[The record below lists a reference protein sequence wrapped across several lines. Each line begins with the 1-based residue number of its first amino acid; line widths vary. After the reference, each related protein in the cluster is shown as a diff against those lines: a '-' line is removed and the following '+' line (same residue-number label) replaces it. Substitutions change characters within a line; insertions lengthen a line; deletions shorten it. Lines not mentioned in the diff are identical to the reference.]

1 MENTTLFDFIAH
13 CPTAYHTAAAVCDAL
28 TAAGYA
34 RLAESDTWTL
44 EAGKGYFVSRGASSV
59 IAFRAPA
66 AFNGFVIAAAHG
78 DSPAPKIKENADL
91 KSADYTELSVEPYG
105 GMIFST
111 WFDRPLS
118 VAGRVIVRTDRGI
131 ATRLCDLHVPV
142 AVIPNVAIHM
152 NRTMNEGT
160 KLNAAVDL
168 LPLYG
173 DADAEPLRARVAD
186 ALGIAAEDILS
197 ADLFVYNPQAGV
209 EWNGYISAPRL
220 DDLQCVYA
228 ALHGFL
234 DAAEGAAA
242 KVLAVFDNEEVG
254 SQTRQGAASTML
266 RDTLRRVTQSL
277 GMTDGHL
284 ARMLDESFL
293 LSCDNAHAQHPNH
306 PEFAD
311 AGNCPYLN
319 EGVVLKFN
327 ANQRYAT
334 SGVSA
339 ALYRKLCEKAG
350 AKVQVYANRSDIPGG
365 STLGS
370 IASTLVPVEMAD
382 IGLAQLAMHS
392 CFETAGVSDILDMVN
407 ICTAMFSSSIE
418 KSGGRIR
425 LV

>member
-1 MENTTLFDFIAH
+1 MENTTLLDFIAH
-13 CPTAYHTAAAVCDAL
+13 CPTAYHTAATVCDAL

-59 IAFRAPA
+59 IAFRAPE
-66 AFNGFVIAAAHG
+66 AFGGFVIAAAHG

-91 KSADYTELSVEPYG
+91 KSEDYTELSVEPYG

-118 VAGRVIVRTDRGI
+118 VAGRVIVRTEGGI
-131 ATRLCDLHVPV
+131 AARLCDLGVPT

-152 NRTMNEGT
+152 NRTMNDGT

-173 DADAEPLRARVAD
+173 GADAEPLRARVAD
-186 ALGIAAEDILS
+186 SLGVAADDILS

-234 DAAEGAAA
+234 DAGCGAAA

-254 SQTRQGAASTML
+254 SRTQQGAASTFL
-266 RDTLRRVTQSL
+266 CDVLRRVSAAFGRDYDAAVAGSL
-277 GMTDGHL
+277 M
-284 ARMLDESFL
+284 
-293 LSCDNAHAQHPNH
+293 LSCDNAHAIHPNH
-306 PEFAD
+306 PEYAD
-311 AGNCPYLN
+311 KNHQVRMNG
-319 EGVVLKFN
+319 GVVIKYN
-327 ANQRYAT
+327 ANRNYAT
-334 SGVSA
+334 DAWSA
-339 ALYRKLCEKAG
+339 ALFRVICTRAG
-350 AKVQVYANRSDIPGG
+350 VPVQLYANRADIPGG
-365 STLGS
+365 STLGN
-370 IASTLVPVEMAD
+370 IANTQVSLPTVD
-382 IGLAQLAMHS
+382 IGAAQLAMHS
-392 CFETAGVSDILDMVN
+392 AYETAGAADTAYLYRAIKQAFETTLTAVSDGAAEIV
-407 ICTAMFSSSIE
+407 
-418 KSGGRIR
+418 
-425 LV
+425 

>member
-1 MENTTLFDFIAH
+1 MENTALFDFIAH
-13 CPTAYHTAAAVCDAL
+13 CPTAYHTTATVCDAL
-28 TAAGYA
+28 TATGYA

-59 IAFRAPA
+59 IAFRAPT

-131 ATRLCDLHVPV
+131 VTRLCDLHVPV

-197 ADLFVYNPQAGV
+197 ADLFVYNSQAGV

-254 SQTRQGAASTML
+254 SQTRQGAASTFL
-266 RDTLRRVTQSL
+266 YDVLRRVSAAFGKDYDAAVAGSL
-277 GMTDGHL
+277 M
-284 ARMLDESFL
+284 
-293 LSCDNAHAQHPNH
+293 LSCDNAHAIHPNH
-306 PEFAD
+306 PEYAD
-311 AGNCPYLN
+311 KNHHVRMNG
-319 EGVVLKFN
+319 GVVVKYN
-327 ANQRYAT
+327 ANQRYTTDAW
-334 SGVSA
+334 SA
-339 ALYRKLCEKAG
+339 ALFRVICARAG
-350 AKVQVYANRSDIPGG
+350 VPVQLYANRADMPGG
-365 STLGS
+365 STLGN
-370 IASTLVPVEMAD
+370 IANTQVSLPTVD
-382 IGLAQLAMHS
+382 IGAAQLAMHS
-392 CFETAGVSDILDMVN
+392 AYETAGAADTAYLYRAIRQAFETTLTAVSDG
-407 ICTAMFSSSIE
+407 AAEIE
-418 KSGGRIR
+418 
-425 LV
+425 

>member
-1 MENTTLFDFIAH
+1 MENTALFDFIAH
-13 CPTAYHTAAAVCDAL
+13 CPTAYHTTATVCDAL
-28 TAAGYA
+28 TAAGYI
-34 RLAESDTWTL
+34 RLAESDTWML

-118 VAGRVIVRTDRGI
+118 VAGRVIVRTEGGI
-131 ATRLCDLHVPV
+131 AARLCDLGVPT

-152 NRTMNEGT
+152 NRTMNDGT

-173 DADAEPLRARVAD
+173 GADAEPLRARVAD
-186 ALGIAAEDILS
+186 SLGVAADDILS

-234 DAAEGAAA
+234 DAGCGAAA

-254 SQTRQGAASTML
+254 SRTQQGAASTFL
-266 RDTLRRVTQSL
+266 CDVLRRVSAAFGRDYDAAVAGSL
-277 GMTDGHL
+277 M
-284 ARMLDESFL
+284 
-293 LSCDNAHAQHPNH
+293 LSCDNAHAIHPNH
-306 PEFAD
+306 PEYAD
-311 AGNCPYLN
+311 KNHQVRMNG
-319 EGVVLKFN
+319 GVVIKYN
-327 ANQRYAT
+327 ANRNYAT
-334 SGVSA
+334 DAWSA
-339 ALYRKLCEKAG
+339 ALFRVICTRAG
-350 AKVQVYANRSDIPGG
+350 VPVQLYANRADIPGG
-365 STLGS
+365 STLGN
-370 IASTLVPVEMAD
+370 IANTQVSLPTVD
-382 IGLAQLAMHS
+382 IGAAQLAMHS
-392 CFETAGVSDILDMVN
+392 AYETAGAAD
-407 ICTAMFSSSIE
+407 TAYLYRAIKQAFETTLTALADGAAEIE
-418 KSGGRIR
+418 
-425 LV
+425 

>member
-13 CPTAYHTAAAVCDAL
+13 CPTAYHTAATVCDAL

-59 IAFRAPA
+59 IAFRAPS

-131 ATRLCDLHVPV
+131 ATRLCDLRVPV

-173 DADAEPLRARVAD
+173 DADAEPLRAR
-186 ALGIAAEDILS
+186 DILS

-254 SQTRQGAASTML
+254 SQTRQGAASTFL
-266 RDTLRRVTQSL
+266 YDVLRRVSAAFGKDYDAAVAGSL
-277 GMTDGHL
+277 M
-284 ARMLDESFL
+284 
-293 LSCDNAHAQHPNH
+293 LSCDNAHAIHPNH
-306 PEFAD
+306 PEYAD
-311 AGNCPYLN
+311 KNHHVRMNG
-319 EGVVLKFN
+319 GVVVKYN
-327 ANQRYAT
+327 ANQRYTTDAW
-334 SGVSA
+334 SA
-339 ALYRKLCEKAG
+339 ALFRVICARAG
-350 AKVQVYANRSDIPGG
+350 VPVQLYANRADMPGG
-365 STLGS
+365 STLGN
-370 IASTLVPVEMAD
+370 IANTQVSLPTVD
-382 IGLAQLAMHS
+382 IGAAQLAMHS
-392 CFETAGVSDILDMVN
+392 AYETAGAADTAYLYRAIKQAFETSLTAVSDG
-407 ICTAMFSSSIE
+407 AAEIE
-418 KSGGRIR
+418 
-425 LV
+425 

>member
-1 MENTTLFDFIAH
+1 MENTSLLDFIAH
-13 CPTAYHTAAAVCDAL
+13 CPTAYHTAATVCDAL

-254 SQTRQGAASTML
+254 SQTRQGAASTFL
-266 RDTLRRVTQSL
+266 YDVLRRVSAAFGKDYDAAVAGSL
-277 GMTDGHL
+277 M
-284 ARMLDESFL
+284 
-293 LSCDNAHAQHPNH
+293 LSCDNAHAIHPNH
-306 PEFAD
+306 PEYAD
-311 AGNCPYLN
+311 KNHQVRMNG
-319 EGVVLKFN
+319 GVVVKYN
-327 ANQRYAT
+327 ANQRYTTDAW
-334 SGVSA
+334 SA
-339 ALYRKLCEKAG
+339 ALFRVICARAG
-350 AKVQVYANRSDIPGG
+350 VPVQLYANRADMPGG
-365 STLGS
+365 STLGN
-370 IASTLVPVEMAD
+370 IANTQVSLPTVD
-382 IGLAQLAMHS
+382 IGAAQLAMHS
-392 CFETAGVSDILDMVN
+392 AYETAGAADTAYLYRAIKQAFETSLTAVSDG
-407 ICTAMFSSSIE
+407 AAEIE
-418 KSGGRIR
+418 
-425 LV
+425 

>member
-13 CPTAYHTAAAVCDAL
+13 CPTAYHTAATVCDAL

-59 IAFRAPA
+59 IAFRAPT

-78 DSPAPKIKENADL
+78 DSPDL
-91 KSADYTELSVEPYG
+91 KSAGYTELSVEPYG

-254 SQTRQGAASTML
+254 SQTRQGAASTFL
-266 RDTLRRVTQSL
+266 YDVLRRVSAAFGKDYDAAVAGSL
-277 GMTDGHL
+277 M
-284 ARMLDESFL
+284 
-293 LSCDNAHAQHPNH
+293 LSCDNAHAIHPNH
-306 PEFAD
+306 PEYAD
-311 AGNCPYLN
+311 KNHHVRMNG
-319 EGVVLKFN
+319 GVVVKYN
-327 ANQRYAT
+327 ANQRYTTDAW
-334 SGVSA
+334 SA
-339 ALYRKLCEKAG
+339 ALFRVICARAG
-350 AKVQVYANRSDIPGG
+350 VPVQLYANRADMPGG
-365 STLGS
+365 STLGN
-370 IASTLVPVEMAD
+370 IANTQVSLPTVD
-382 IGLAQLAMHS
+382 IGAAQLAMHS
-392 CFETAGVSDILDMVN
+392 AYETAGAADTAYLYRAIKQAFETSLTAVSDG
-407 ICTAMFSSSIE
+407 AAEIE
-418 KSGGRIR
+418 
-425 LV
+425 

>member
-13 CPTAYHTAAAVCDAL
+13 CPTAYHTAATVCDAL

-254 SQTRQGAASTML
+254 SQTRQGAASTFL
-266 RDTLRRVTQSL
+266 YDVLRRV
-277 GMTDGHL
+277 
-284 ARMLDESFL
+284 
-293 LSCDNAHAQHPNH
+293 
-306 PEFAD
+306 
-311 AGNCPYLN
+311 
-319 EGVVLKFN
+319 
-327 ANQRYAT
+327 
-334 SGVSA
+334 SA
-339 ALYRKLCEKAG
+339 AFGK
-350 AKVQVYANRSDIPGG
+350 D
-365 STLGS
+365 
-370 IASTLVPVEMAD
+370 
-382 IGLAQLAMHS
+382 
-392 CFETAGVSDILDMVN
+392 
-407 ICTAMFSSSIE
+407 
-418 KSGGRIR
+418 
-425 LV
+425 

>member
-13 CPTAYHTAAAVCDAL
+13 CPTAYHTAATVCDAL

-59 IAFRAPA
+59 IAFRAPS